1 MNQIVLVLVLV
12 LGNQEDESDEVEN
25 DEDDEGAVHGKPP
38 FVFPH
43 ALGPRTQ
50 SFSFSSS
57 SSSSKPSWPVEDEFE
72 NEDED
77 EGTVHGELAWFDVQ
91 RWTLEVRCSSQAW
104 LDFIAGCPP
113 AGLPYIHPDPPRRL
127 RDKSPKTSGRFAPL
141 LVPANVRFPWRRFRR
156 RGRSRRRF
164 CVDGL
169 PSARRRERAHI
180 LPPRI

>member
-50 SFSFSSS
+50 SFSSSSS

-77 EGTVHGELAWFDVQ
+77 EGTVHGKPHGFPTAHRSHEH
-91 RWTLEVRCSSQAW
+91 
-104 LDFIAGCPP
+104 PP
-113 AGLPYIHPDPPRRL
+113 HPPFGHPLPLRGGEGWGEGAVHGEPRPRP
-127 RDKSPKTSGRFAPL
+127 RI
-141 LVPANVRFPWRRFRR
+141 LV
-156 RGRSRRRF
+156 
-164 CVDGL
+164 CVD
-169 PSARRRERAHI
+169 REKALRPCAN
-180 LPPRI
+180 P